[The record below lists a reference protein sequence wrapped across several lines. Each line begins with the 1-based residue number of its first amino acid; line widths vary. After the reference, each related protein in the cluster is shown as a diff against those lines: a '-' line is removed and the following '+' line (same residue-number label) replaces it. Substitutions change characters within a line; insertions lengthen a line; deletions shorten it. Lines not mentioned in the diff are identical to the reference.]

1 MNRLKSVLGYSAAG
15 LTVLASILTPF
26 LLMNVF
32 SRGVGATGVRIDPVY
47 SGGDK
52 AYSIARPGYQIVVNR
67 PVLETGLLRR
77 NKPFVQLTWK
87 PAAALPGRVSE
98 EIDLDGDSKP
108 DVALSF
114 EVPKSPQA
122 QLSVNGKPLTALA
135 LPMANVGKD
144 SFSSVIARVGDTIV
158 VRVPIRDTR

>member
-1 MNRLKSVLGYSAAG
+1 MNRLKVILGYSAAG
-15 LTVLASILTPF
+15 LTVLASVLTPF
-26 LLMNVF
+26 LLMNLF

-52 AYSIARPGYQIVVNR
+52 AYTIARPGYQIVVNR

-87 PAAALPGRVSE
+87 PAAALPVRVSE

-108 DVALSF
+108 DVAVTF
-114 EVPKSPQA
+114 DVPKFPQA
-122 QLSVNGKPLTALA
+122 ELRVDGKPLTPLA
-135 LPMANVGKD
+135 LPMVNVGKD
-144 SFSSVIARVGDTIV
+144 SFSSVIVRVGETIV
-158 VRVPIRDTR
+158 VRVPIRDPR